1 MLTRLE
7 IKNLAVIEHAVFC
20 PLEGLNVISGE
31 TGAGKSLLIDAIE
44 LIFGQKASKDLIR
57 YDSASAYV
65 EAVFDLDEKTSA
77 RIKPLLDDY
86 GIPLEDSMVIISR
99 SFKEEGKSV
108 ARINGVSVV
117 LSQLRKVSSELI
129 DIHGQNDNSR
139 LFDPSVHIE
148 LLDSYGGKKI
158 KSLLDSYRNK
168 LSEYKDITVEYSEV
182 SKLVSTSSSEVDYLK
197 FALKEITDASLHP
210 HEDEELAVRKK
221 ELSALARDH
230 SLISEAN
237 DLINGSDV
245 SGLTASGRLE
255 QAVRIVR
262 KLASKDDSYTD
273 LLGRLESLSLDME
286 AFASDFAAKTSNGV
300 YNEEEE
306 RKVTD
311 RLGRIYE
318 LESKYGSSVEEV
330 LKFADDAGKKL
341 DEIEIA
347 GARATELKKKM
358 NEVKDDL
365 LNAATKLSDERKN
378 LAQGMSEAITEQLK
392 DLEMPSSSFFV
403 KFDTR
408 SKEKYFN
415 INGIDEVSFMFTAN
429 PGQPAM
435 DLASTASG
443 GEASRIM
450 LAIKN
455 VLSAADTIPTL
466 IFDEID
472 TGVSGKA
479 SLSIAKKLRSISKAH
494 QVLCVSHTAQLAAAS
509 DMNFLIEKNTD
520 GNNTFTKITPLDEEG
535 RVVEVSRL
543 LSGND
548 NDESLKLASRMIG
561 ELRT

>member
-7 IKNLAVIEHAVFC
+7 IRNLAVIEHAVFC

-57 YDSASAYV
+57 YDSAGAYV
-65 EAVFDLDEKTSA
+65 EAVFDLDDRTSS
-77 RIKPLLDDY
+77 RISPILEEY
-86 GIPLEDSMVIISR
+86 GIPLEDSAVIISR

-158 KSLLDSYRNK
+158 KSLLNAYRDK
-168 LSEYKDITVEYSEV
+168 LNEYKEITVEYTQV

-197 FALKEITDASLHP
+197 FALKEIRDAALRP
-210 HEDEELAVRKK
+210 HEDEELALRKK

-237 DLINGSDV
+237 DLINGTDV

-255 QAVRIVR
+255 QALRIVR
-262 KLASKDDSYTD
+262 KLASKDDSYSD
-273 LLGRLESLSLDME
+273 LSARLESLSLDME
-286 AFASDFAAKTSNGV
+286 AFASDFASKTSNGI
-300 YNEEEE
+300 YNEDEE

-318 LESKYGSSVEEV
+318 LESKYGSSVEDV
-330 LKFADDAGKKL
+330 IRFADEAETKL
-341 DEIEIA
+341 DEIEQA
-347 GARATELKKKM
+347 GVKASELKKRM
-358 NEVKDDL
+358 NDIKDDL
-365 LNAATKLSDERKN
+365 LKAAMALSDERKK
-378 LAQGMSEAITEQLK
+378 LADGMSEAITAELK

-403 KFDTR
+403 RFDTR
-408 SKEKYFN
+408 SKEKFFN

-455 VLSAADTIPTL
+455 VLSSADTIPTL

-479 SLSIAKKLRSISKAH
+479 SLSIARKLRSISSEH

-535 RVVEVSRL
+535 RVLEVSRL

-548 NDESLKLASRMIG
+548 NDESLKLASRMIA
-561 ELRT
+561 ELRA